1 MSKLQFPAFGETE
14 YFDDQENRMARVVLI
29 PHAAPTAFS
38 DYCAVLEKAGF
49 VCRELVEKGQ
59 LSAGHAR
66 ALIPIENEKKQLAAA
81 KEVIEKSL
89 SVRKTESMAAK
100 LSRETDDEEKP
111 TKGIKVDYAQEVS
124 NQLSAILGRKV
135 KLIEGRKTG
144 RIELEF
150 YGSDDRE
157 ALIET
162 LRNIK

>member
-1 MSKLQFPAFGETE
+1 
-14 YFDDQENRMARVVLI
+14 
-29 PHAAPTAFS
+29 
-38 DYCAVLEKAGF
+38 
-49 VCRELVEKGQ
+49 
-59 LSAGHAR
+59 
-66 ALIPIENEKKQLAAA
+66 
-81 KEVIEKSL
+81 
-89 SVRKTESMAAK
+89 MAAK